1 MQRILLILLVPAFG
15 ALLAPLPGFT
25 LNDGVAPRHA
35 SRVLPVDEELEYEVS
50 WTFVDLGTIR
60 LKATRGLAAE
70 ARIDSYEGL
79 PYVDLH
85 AFFQTVMDTSFMPL
99 VSRSL
104 EKQDGRWDGLQYA
117 FDIPAR
123 RFEVRAITGNS
134 PMGPFPSMS
143 SKDTVAIPEIPFVDG
158 LSIGYYPRRIIHLDR
173 SVQVSTILYG
183 RTGTTTFYLPGE
195 REEVD
200 IDAVDYPIRTIRM
213 EGNTTAVGI
222 FGMSGDFVGWF
233 SDDEAAVPIRGRVNV
248 LLGSITIQLV
258 KWNRPGWN
266 PPQ

>member
-1 MQRILLILLVPAFG
+1 MQRILLILLLPVVG
-15 ALLAPLPGFT
+15 ILLAPLQGLT
-25 LNDGVAPRHA
+25 HNDTVLPLHA
-35 SRVLPVDEELEYEVS
+35 SRVLTVDEELEYEVS

-60 LKATRGLAAE
+60 LKATRGLDAE

-85 AFFQTVMDTSFMPL
+85 AFFQTTMDTSFMPV

-104 EKQDGRWDGLQYA
+104 EKNDGQWAGLQYA
-117 FDIPAR
+117 FDVSSR
-123 RFEVRAITGNS
+123 RFEVAAITGNS
-134 PMGPFPSMS
+134 PRGPFPAVAP
-143 SKDTVAIPEIPFVDG
+143 KDTVSIPGVPFVDG
-158 LSIGYYPRRIIHLDR
+158 LSIGYYPRRIVHLDR
-173 SVQVSTILYG
+173 PVEVSTILYG
-183 RTGTTTFYLPGE
+183 RTGITTFYLPGE

-200 IDAVDYPIRTIRM
+200 IDAVDYPIRTIKV

-233 SDDEAAVPIRGRVNV
+233 SDDEAAVPIRGRVKV
-248 LLGSITIQLV
+248 LLGSISIQLV
-258 KWNRPGWN
+258 KWNRPGWS